1 MKVKLLII
9 SVKVKLLMII
19 LSFFYSCDL
28 VNIEE
33 NIPSIINIESIELQ
47 GNHTS
52 NITDAWV
59 YIDNEFQGVY
69 PLPANFP
76 ILKTGNQKIT
86 IEAGIKKNGISSS
99 RVNYNYFTS
108 YKLDTV
114 LIENKS
120 IKLYPK
126 VNYSLTNFPYN
137 ENFEGIGSSL
147 KVISDSLNHSLI
159 KIYDSSNNKFGNYY
173 VKSEISGEFGE
184 LFECNTN
191 NFNLPKNQV
200 IYLEMDYKCNS
211 TFIIGIYA
219 KNNSTEIK
227 TPIIYLNKKDN
238 WNKIYISLT
247 ETIANYNEAN
257 EFKIFFALPRDTSL
271 AHNEMYLDN
280 IRLLYEK

>member
-9 SVKVKLLMII
+9 NMKVKLLMII

-33 NIPSIINIESIELQ
+33 DIPSIINIESIELQ

-99 RVNYNYFTS
+99 RVNYNYFIS

-114 LIENKS
+114 LSENKS

-191 NFNLPKNQV
+191 NFNLPKNQA

-227 TPIIYLNKKDN
+227 TPIIYLNKKDS

>member
-1 MKVKLLII
+1 MEVKLLMISMKVKLLI
-9 SVKVKLLMII
+9 II

-76 ILKTGNQKIT
+76 ILKTGNQKIS

-227 TPIIYLNKKDN
+227 TPIIYVNKKDN

-271 AHNEMYLDN
+271 AHNEIYLDN